1 MMHMHVRCKAHRLE
15 NSLQALHWL
24 KIILQLWPSS
34 DLTPSL
40 TQPHLAV
47 RVQQAKVGVQLAAV
61 VTRQLRANA
70 VQGDVEGA
78 AVGLWGWEG
87 QGGEF
92 TQLSPQE
99 QLAHDLP
106 VDVFQ
111 RPSLQGPVRQS

>member
-1 MMHMHVRCKAHRLE
+1 MPNPNQAGAHL
-15 NSLQALHWL
+15 S
-24 KIILQLWPSS
+24 
-34 DLTPSL
+34 
-40 TQPHLAV
+40 V

-61 VTRQLRANA
+61 VPRQLRADA
-70 VQGDVEGA
+70 VKGDVEGA